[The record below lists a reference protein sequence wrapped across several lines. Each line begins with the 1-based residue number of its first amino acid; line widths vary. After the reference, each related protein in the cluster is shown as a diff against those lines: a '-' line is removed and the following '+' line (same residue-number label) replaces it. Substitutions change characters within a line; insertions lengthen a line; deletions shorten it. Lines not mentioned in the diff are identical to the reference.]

1 MYKDIIPLFTFIFFT
16 ILKRKMSFL
25 TKILQQ
31 KDICF
36 TLTVLVRMNESK
48 TRDKAHEEIN
58 VY

>member
-1 MYKDIIPLFTFIFFT
+1 
-16 ILKRKMSFL
+16 MSFL